1 MPNLVEPN
9 NLGDLLKYEAPQFY
23 SRDLLTVANGQ
34 NLALG
39 AVVGLKTSDGKAR
52 VLVPA
57 ANDGTE
63 IAAGVLL
70 QPVNAT
76 SADTKGVMVARHA
89 LVADTALVWPAGIT
103 TNQKA
108 TAIAQFKGLG
118 ILIRQ
123 GV

>member
-1 MPNLVEPN
+1 MPVINEGN
-9 NLGDLLKYEAPQFY
+9 NLGDLLKYEAPQLY
-23 SRDLLTVANGQ
+23 SRDTITVASGQ
-34 NLALG
+34 NLSLG
-39 AVVGLKTSDGKAR
+39 TVVGIKTSDGKAR
-52 VLVPA
+52 ILAPA
-57 ANDGTE
+57 ATDGTE
-63 IAAGVLL
+63 TAAGVLL

-108 TAIAQFKGLG
+108 TAIAQLKGLG

>member
-52 VLVPA
+52 VLAPA

-70 QPVNAT
+70 MAAQP
-76 SADTKGVMVARHA
+76 SGADAQALAVVRHA
-89 LVADTALVWPAGIT
+89 IVAETTLVWPAGIT
-103 TNQKA
+103 ANQK
-108 TAIAQFKGLG
+108 TAALGQLKAIG
-118 ILIRQ
+118 ILVRK
-123 GV
+123 GA